1 MRVEV
6 ISFGFKN
13 GIPLNANFVFDV
25 RGMHNPHKNPHMRR
39 LTGLD
44 AAVQHD
50 VFSKVDGE
58 FMFNTIAIALWGFM
72 KGETRDLRVAI
83 GCIGGRH
90 RSVAMVERLAAML
103 RDKFTPPLDQV
114 LVTHRELKL

>member
-1 MRVEV
+1 MRVEL

-13 GIPLNANFVFDV
+13 GIPTTANFVFDV
-25 RGMHNPHKNPHMRR
+25 RGLHNPYRNPHLRR

-50 VFSKVDGE
+50 VFANKDGE
-58 FMFNTIAIALWGFM
+58 FLFNTIAIATWGFL
-72 KGETRDLRVAI
+72 KGETRDIRVAI

-90 RSVAMVERLAAML
+90 RSVAMVERLSAML
-103 RDKFTPPLDQV
+103 RDKFTPAPEQV
-114 LVTHRELKL
+114 LVNHRELHS

>member
-6 ISFGFKN
+6 ISFGFKH

-25 RGMHNPHKNPHMRR
+25 RGLHNPHKNPHMRR

-44 AAVQHD
+44 KAVHQD
-50 VFSKVDGE
+50 VFSHEGGE
-58 FMFNTIAIALWGFM
+58 FLFNTISCAVWGFLR
-72 KGETRDLRVAI
+72 GETRDIRLAI

-90 RSVAMVERLAAML
+90 RSVAIAERLSKQL
-103 RDKFTPPLDQV
+103 RDKFIPELEQV
-114 LVTHRELKL
+114 LVKHRELHP

>member
-6 ISFGFKN
+6 TSFGFKH

-25 RGMHNPHKNPHMRR
+25 RGLHNPHKNPHMRR

-50 VFSKVDGE
+50 VFSRKEGE
-58 FMFNTIAIALWGFM
+58 FLFNTIAIAVWGFL
-72 KGETRDLRVAI
+72 KGETRDIRIAI

-90 RSVAMVERLAAML
+90 RSVAIVERLSLML
-103 RDKFTPPLDQV
+103 RDKYTPALDQV
-114 LVTHRELKL
+114 LVTHRELH